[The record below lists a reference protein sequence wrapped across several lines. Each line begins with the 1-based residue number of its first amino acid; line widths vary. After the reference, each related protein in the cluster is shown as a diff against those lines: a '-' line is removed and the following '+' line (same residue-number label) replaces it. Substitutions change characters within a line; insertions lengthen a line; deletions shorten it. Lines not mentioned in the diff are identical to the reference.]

1 MSKKVLS
8 ACLAGIGVTLADV
21 AGLMTIDDEFKV
33 RRNGAAPSGRER
45 TRCAARAHLRRPRAC
60 ADRAR
65 ACADRAPASPNA
77 AEGSAAPL
85 SLSLSLSRR

>member
-33 RRNGAAPSGRER
+33 RRGAAAER
-45 TRCAARAHLRRPRAC
+45 ACCARPLRR
-60 ADRAR
+60 
-65 ACADRAPASPNA
+65 
-77 AEGSAAPL
+77 
-85 SLSLSLSRR
+85 